1 MEVSKFWTKTKII
14 ILLIILS
21 IILIVSGIIVFNRI
35 RLKKEYIKLENRITN
50 DAAPNYMTY
59 EQIKLKNNQYR
70 KIDIKQIRADKL
82 ISKRADDCDGYVLVE
97 NISGNYN
104 YRTYLKCK
112 NIYTTNGYG
121 IESTMTKNTTKTQ
134 TEKDT
139 EKPNITL
146 IGSSTMTVNLNDKF
160 KDPGASA
167 SDKIDGD
174 LTDKVEVTG
183 TVDTTKEGTY
193 VLTYK
198 VSDKA
203 GNSSSKKRTVIV
215 SKNASTKKDEK
226 DKVVPVITFK
236 DENAYQKIC
245 IGDRVNISK
254 DGVYGYTARD
264 DIDGDLTDKVKV
276 SGQIGVMN
284 AVGDYT
290 INYSVSDKSGNET
303 TSKRKYSVIKCNTSN
318 NNTNNTNSNTG
329 TNTQTVAPSNNEN
342 TSTNTSSSNVST
354 STDIEVETNI
364 TTYPTGVNAPDTLY
378 VSVGST
384 SPINASVLPSNA
396 TNKTLK
402 YKVINS
408 NIASVDSNGIVTGKV
423 VGETRVTITTS
434 NGKTR
439 GVIIIVE

>member
-14 ILLIILS
+14 ILLVLLS
-21 IILIVSGIIVFNRI
+21 IALIVAGVIVFNRA

-50 DAAPNYMTY
+50 DAAPNYMSY
-59 EQIKLKNNQYR
+59 EQIELKDNEYR
-70 KIDIKQIRADKL
+70 KIDIKQIREDRL

-97 NISGNYN
+97 NNDGTNT

-112 NIYTTNGYG
+112 NIYTTTGYG
-121 IESTMTKNTTKTQ
+121 IESKMKKNTVKTQ

-139 EKPNITL
+139 QKPNITL
-146 IGSSTMTVNLNDKF
+146 IGSSTMTVNVNEEF

-174 LTDKVEVTG
+174 LTDNIKVSG
-183 TVDTTKEGTY
+183 KVDTTKEGTY
-193 VLTYK
+193 TLTYK

-203 GNSSSKKRTVIV
+203 GNESSKKRTVIV
-215 SKNASTKKDEK
+215 SKNKNVKVNEK
-226 DKVVPVITFK
+226 DTVVPVIVFK
-236 DENAYQKIC
+236 DENSYQKIC
-245 IGDRVNISK
+245 VGEKVNVSK

-284 AVGDYT
+284 TIGEYT
-290 INYSVSDKSGNET
+290 INYSVTDKAGNEA
-303 TSKRKYSVIKCNTSN
+303 TSKRKYSVINCSTPNNQSTSSNTSN
-318 NNTNNTNSNTG
+318 QVSTNNSNTNNS
-329 TNTQTVAPSNNEN
+329 N
-342 TSTNTSSSNVST
+342 TSTSTSSSNVNT
-354 STDIEVETNI
+354 STNETVETNV
-364 TTYPTGVNAPDTLY
+364 TTYPTGINAPDTVY
-378 VSVGST
+378 VTVGGRES
-384 SPINASVLPSNA
+384 INASVLPSNA
-396 TNKTLK
+396 SNKTLK
-402 YKVINS
+402 YNVINP
-408 NIASVDSNGIVTGKV
+408 NIASVDSNGVVTGKI